1 MKICKGINNILKETT
16 NMLADSNFMA
26 TCSICVQVPCD
37 VFKHVNKSY
46 AIVVIITFEI
56 MQENENASTFLMQY

>member
-1 MKICKGINNILKETT
+1 
-16 NMLADSNFMA
+16 MLADSNFMA

-37 VFKHVNKSY
+37 VSNPIKHVNKSY